1 MSMKRKTS
9 GRRKLFF
16 AIVPLLTLFIVSE
29 LVLRITGIANSMVMP
44 LSFPGEHSQ
53 VHRADEHLFWAMQ
66 PDLEVLF
73 QGVTV
78 RTNSRGLRHDP
89 IEAKRADEFRILSLG
104 ESTTFGAGV
113 ENDQTY
119 AARLQVHLNQRD
131 PSKRFNV
138 INAGVSGYTSFQS
151 LVYLKRHGIALA
163 PDMVLFYHELNDYL
177 PTTVTNVKQTVIGE
191 SLTDKQ
197 RYQAKHWRWHRKLL
211 GLCATYRGIH
221 LLAAHVRISL
231 FKRAAV
237 RRDAGTAGKITGTSQ
252 AWTDGPSRVSPEER
266 LEILQELLELSKS
279 AQFQLVVIHPSY
291 LGTIRHGCELTQ
303 FCDRQDVPM
312 YESYDDLH
320 PAGRPSGDLF
330 WDAAHPKAEGHDL
343 LASALAK
350 FLTTRDLVPLK

>member
-1 MSMKRKTS
+1 MSMKRNIS

-16 AIVPLLTLFIVSE
+16 AIVPLLVLFVLTE
-29 LVLRITGIANSMVMP
+29 LLMRITGIADSVVMP
-44 LSFPGEHSQ
+44 LSLPDQRSQ
-53 VHRADEHLFWAMQ
+53 VHRADEHLFWAMRS
-66 PDLEVLF
+66 DIEVLF
-73 QGVTV
+73 QGVML
-78 RTNSRGLRHDP
+78 RTNSQGLRHGE
-89 IEAKRADEFRILSLG
+89 IKAKRHNEFRILSLG

-131 PSKRFNV
+131 PLKRFNV

-151 LVYLKRHGIALA
+151 LVYLKRHGIALM

-177 PTTVTNVKQTVIGE
+177 PTTVTNVRQTVIGE

-221 LLAAHVRISL
+221 FLAARVRISL

-237 RRDAGTAGKITGTSQ
+237 RRDAGTAGKITGTGQ
-252 AWTDGPSRVSPEER
+252 AWTDGPSRVSPAER
-266 LEILQELLELSKS
+266 LEILQELLELSKTER
-279 AQFQLVVIHPSY
+279 FQLVVIHPSY
-291 LGTIRHGCELTQ
+291 SGTIRHDCELTQ

-320 PAGRPSGDLF
+320 PAGRPSGGLF

-350 FLTTRDLVPLK
+350 FLTTRGLVPLK